1 MNPTVILAFIGA
13 LGVLMATQGI
23 IYALRGPSRHEGVAG
38 LRGAAMPGDRE
49 RLETVSPVVDRLLG
63 PLLDDVLSLFPGAPG
78 GADETAVALRL
89 RRSGWRYPSVGD
101 FYAQKVMT
109 AALFFLGGAGF
120 IVILGQPGLFFVPL
134 GLGALGLFAPNREV
148 NQALKKRREAL
159 YVEMAF
165 TLDRLAVLMRAGLA
179 FQQALHQ
186 LSQAPGKGLFLTAL
200 RQVMKQVTLGTPLP
214 RALELMEDALP
225 PEPEVHKFVQR
236 AHQGGPAADAL
247 EAQAELMRR
256 RVEHQLLAKGLRSTL
271 LITTVGGAFILPAL
285 ALEVVGPPIIMGLS
299 LFGGL

>member
-1 MNPTVILAFIGA
+1 MSATVVLAFVGA
-13 LGVLMATQGI
+13 LGVLMTVQGI
-23 IYALRGPSRHEGVAG
+23 LYGLRGPKSYEGVDGLKGAG
-38 LRGAAMPGDRE
+38 LLGE
-49 RLETVSPVVDRLLG
+49 RQSLETVPPIVDRLLG
-63 PLLDDVLSLFPGAPG
+63 PVLDDLISLFPASDDQ
-78 GADETAVALRL
+78 ADIARRL

-120 IVILGQPGLFFVPL
+120 LIVLGRPVLFFVPL
-134 GLGALGLFAPNREV
+134 GLGVLGLFAPNREV

-200 RQVMKQVTLGTPLP
+200 RQTMKQVTLGTPLP
-214 RALELMEDALP
+214 EALELMEDALP
-225 PEPEVHKFVQR
+225 PEPEVNKFVQR

-299 LFGGL
+299 IFGG

>member
-1 MNPTVILAFIGA
+1 MSTTVVLAFVGA
-13 LGVLMATQGI
+13 LGVLFTTQGVV
-23 IYALRGPSRHEGVAG
+23 YLLKRPSRHKRVDG
-38 LRGAAMPGDRE
+38 LKGAALLGKTE
-49 RLETVSPVVDRLLG
+49 RLETVPPLVDRLLG
-63 PLLDDVLSLFPGAPG
+63 PVLDDLISLFPGGKDRAG
-78 GADETAVALRL
+78 TALRL

-101 FYAQKVMT
+101 FYAQKVIT
-109 AALFFLGGAGF
+109 AALFFLGGAGLL
-120 IVILGQPGLFFVPL
+120 IVLGKPALFFIPL
-134 GLGALGLFAPNREV
+134 GVGALGLFAPNREV

-200 RQVMKQVTLGTPLP
+200 RQTMKQVTLGTPLP
-214 RALELMEDALP
+214 KALKLMEDALP
-225 PEPEVHKFVQR
+225 PEPEVNKFVQR

-285 ALEVVGPPIIMGLS
+285 ALEVVGPPIIMGLRI
-299 LFGGL
+299 FGS